1 MPAAYLEA
9 VLKPGQAVNPLFAF
23 LGISVVEIGPERV
36 VLHLPFRPEF
46 IQGAGAVAGG
56 IVAALADEAMAHV
69 VLANLGTEEKTATIE
84 MTMRY
89 FRPVLSSG
97 LSATATLVNKG
108 RRIIS
113 AEVLVADDA
122 GRLVGKAGG
131 SFFVI
136 APSGSKTG

>member
-1 MPAAYLEA
+1 MTTAYLEA
-9 VLKPGQAVNPLFAF
+9 VLKPGQAVNPLFDF
-23 LGISVVEIGPERV
+23 LGISVLEIGPERV
-36 VLHLPFRPEF
+36 VLQAPFRPEF

-69 VLANLGTEEKTATIE
+69 VLANLEQGEKTATIE

-89 FRPVLSSG
+89 FRPVLTSG

-113 AEVLVADDA
+113 AEALVTDDA
-122 GRLVGKAGG
+122 GRLVGKTGG